1 MKLFGE
7 EFGCIPPFKKLKVK
21 MFEKLIGTLK
31 WFDITYAMVRPF
43 DQNNLACNVYDDI
56 INEFLYVY
64 E

>member
-1 MKLFGE
+1 
-7 EFGCIPPFKKLKVK
+7 

-43 DQNNLACNVYDDI
+43 DQNQKNLACNIYDDI

>member
-1 MKLFGE
+1 MAKSLDAFLH
-7 EFGCIPPFKKLKVK
+7 LKK